1 MVSEHGA
8 FELCLPSLGFL
19 FTKLT
24 LRLTERGQPHRMTK
38 VAAVLTA
45 WDLPHRTVA
54 ALYVQ
59 ADPGSEDDNDDPE
72 YHMLFHIN
80 MYLQTRLVTVGNDLQ

>member
-1 MVSEHGA
+1 MN
-8 FELCLPSLGFL
+8 
-19 FTKLT
+19 
-24 LRLTERGQPHRMTK
+24 
-38 VAAVLTA
+38 
-45 WDLPHRTVA
+45 

>member
-1 MVSEHGA
+1 MPAILRIFVYQTDASLCSIGSTTPYDQGGHGSDSVGL
-8 FELCLPSLGFL
+8 E
-19 FTKLT
+19 
-24 LRLTERGQPHRMTK
+24 
-38 VAAVLTA
+38 
-45 WDLPHRTVA
+45 HRTVA

-80 MYLQTRLVTVGNDLQ
+80 RYLQTRLVTVGNDLQ